1 MNLLDLVVRRDRR
14 LEVRGT
20 TSLSK
25 SAWLGDMWSVVDL
38 GDEGSQLTIKRFHE
52 THAFKTRD
60 RDLGWYASSQKGAVV
75 DVSLVTKEKKRYQT
89 SVHLDE
95 SPRPLHLHWPMRM
108 GLSDQCDLVLDFS
121 NATRLFVHR
130 RLNRSCLYELAK
142 GKGLEIGPGPKP
154 QILNSQVTSVRYLE
168 MLTKEEWARD
178 DVKNK
183 YGASEADWS
192 HYAIGT
198 ASSIPAEEASLDF
211 IFSSHVFEHL
221 ANPLGHLVH
230 WRSKLK
236 DGGVVLAVVPDMLSC
251 KDCAARPSTLDELL
265 GELKQGIW
273 TPQAHHYQRFSEYRG
288 VPLRRDGS
296 IHVHFYTSSNMPSI
310 LEHATSFLGYRGYDF
325 VYEKNH
331 KDFYFVLYA

>member
-1 MNLLDLVVRRDRR
+1 MNLCDLIVRGDRR

-25 SAWLGDMWSVVDL
+25 SKWLGHTWSVVDI
-38 GDEGSQLTIKRFHE
+38 GDKGSQLKIKRFHE
-52 THAFKTRD
+52 TQAFKTRA
-60 RDLGWYASSQKGAVV
+60 RDLGWYASAQKGAVV
-75 DVSLVTKEKKRYQT
+75 NISLVSNEKKLYET
-89 SVHLDE
+89 AVPLDE
-95 SPRPLHLHWPMRM
+95 SPRPLPLHWPMRI
-108 GLSDQCDLVLDFS
+108 GLSDQCDLVLEFS
-121 NATRLFVHR
+121 DNTRLLVHR

-142 GKGLEIGPGPKP
+142 EKGLEIGPGPNP
-154 QILNSQVTSVRYLE
+154 QIVNSQVTSVRYLE

-192 HYAIGT
+192 HYVIGA
-198 ASSIPAEEASLDF
+198 ASSIPVDEASLDF

-236 DGGVVLAVVPDMLSC
+236 DGGVVLAIVPDMQSC
-251 KDCAARPSTLDELL
+251 KDCGARPSTLDELL

-273 TPQAHHYQRFSEYRG
+273 TPQTHHYLRFSEYRG
-288 VPLRRDGS
+288 VPLRTDRS
-296 IHVHFYTSSNMPSI
+296 IHVHFYTSSNTPSI
-310 LEHATSFLGYRGYDF
+310 LEYATSFLGYRGYDF
-325 VYEKNH
+325 VYERNH